1 MHVIQRR
8 YAVIEAPSVLG
19 LRPTGVDQLSSTLIR
34 NGLMARLAARHAARV
49 EGLPYSAE
57 RDRDTRT
64 LNPHGIAQWS
74 PRLAD
79 AVEQAVERGDCPV
92 ILGGDCSI
100 LLGAMLAFR
109 RRGRFGLLFIDGHA
123 DFYQPEVNPNGEAAS
138 MELAFAVGYGPS
150 VLTDFEGR
158 RPLVRSSDV
167 VAFGFRDRDEQQ
179 RYGSQPLPPDL
190 LAFELD
196 RVRNVGIASAAAASL
211 ERVVR
216 PDLEGFVIHFDVDV
230 LDDAV
235 MPAVDYRLP
244 DGLSWKDATI
254 LLQTAMATGRVAG
267 FEVTIYN
274 PSLDP
279 DGSAGRALTDM
290 LAAALGTSAAWHT

>member
-167 VAFGFRDRDEQQ
+167 VAFGFAIGTNSSGMGVSRSR
-179 RYGSQPLPPDL
+179 
-190 LAFELD
+190 
-196 RVRNVGIASAAAASL
+196 
-211 ERVVR
+211 
-216 PDLEGFVIHFDVDV
+216 
-230 LDDAV
+230 
-235 MPAVDYRLP
+235 
-244 DGLSWKDATI
+244 
-254 LLQTAMATGRVAG
+254 QTCW
-267 FEVTIYN
+267 
-274 PSLDP
+274 PSNWT
-279 DGSAGRALTDM
+279 AYE
-290 LAAALGTSAAWHT
+290 TSASPARRPHRSSASCARTSKAL